1 MDVFWRNGFKAAS
14 LSDLTQA
21 MKLSKSSFYQSFGN
35 KQDVLAAAIDLYS
48 REQARRMS
56 AALDIRSLRRALER
70 LFESIATDNN
80 AGRGCLLGNCA
91 VELGPHDQA
100 IAAQVRRGLDGL
112 IGVLEQRIRRAQ
124 EAGEIS
130 GQRWP
135 ADLASY
141 LGASIN
147 GMRVLAKTGMDK
159 RSLRAIGHLVLET
172 LFRD

>member
-48 REQARRMS
+48 REQAHRMS
-56 AALDIRSLRRALER
+56 AALDIPSLRRALER
-70 LFESIATDNN
+70 LFASIATDNN

-91 VELGPHDQA
+91 VELGPHDRA
-100 IAAQVRRGLDGL
+100 VAVQVRRGLDGL
-112 IGVLEQRIRRAQ
+112 IGVLEQRISRAQ

-130 GQRWP
+130 GERRP